1 MEIQGFCQKDN
12 CHVAVSRG
20 CLYPMDYCPT
30 GQGMLDPLDSLPQRV
45 NTPYAQGLYSFYEV
59 LKDDHELFVVAP
71 DSERS
76 AVGHAITLVDS
87 LRVRSVNRNGSFF
100 GLALSGTSAD
110 CVKFAVH
117 YSYPFRSHILF
128 DLKFFPY
135 TTNLV
140 CFIS

>member
-1 MEIQGFCQKDN
+1 MNILLTNDDGI
-12 CHVAVSRG
+12 
-20 CLYPMDYCPT
+20 
-30 GQGMLDPLDSLPQRV
+30 
-45 NTPYAQGLYSFYEV
+45 YAQGLYSLYEV

-76 AVGHAITLVDS
+76 AVGHAITLVDP

-100 GLALSGTSAD
+100 GLALSATSAD
-110 CVKFAVH
+110 CVKLAVH

-128 DLKFFPY
+128 DLKFSPY

-140 CFIS
+140 HFISG